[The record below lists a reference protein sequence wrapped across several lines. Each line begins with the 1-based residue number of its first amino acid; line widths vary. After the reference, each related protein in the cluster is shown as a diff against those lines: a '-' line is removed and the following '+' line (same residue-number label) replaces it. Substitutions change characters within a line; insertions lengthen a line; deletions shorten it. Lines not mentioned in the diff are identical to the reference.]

1 MDSCPTFYLCPTCFE
16 AAESRAVCHG
26 DLMICC
32 DNSSEN
38 VEQRKPLAD
47 ADGNLRSQA
56 PRWFLRAQ
64 GWVRGRAVAG
74 A

>member
-1 MDSCPTFYLCPTCFE
+1 
-16 AAESRAVCHG
+16 
-26 DLMICC
+26 MIRC
-32 DNSSEN
+32 DNRAQD

-64 GWVRGRAVAG
+64 GWVRGSAVAG